1 MSLKKLKC
9 MLTANRSQ
17 ITIFE
22 RSGKFVE
29 SCNTIM
35 DYQHLEGKSVFEHIP
50 MLQSIAPSLS
60 QLQMQ
65 DAPIYLPAV
74 SEVKNSETY
83 YVDYHIYN
91 HPEQKDYLVLLA
103 MDYSEMYKKLIA
115 LQQERNELMMKMETD
130 IPDA

>member
-1 MSLKKLKC
+1 

>member
-1 MSLKKLKC
+1 

-22 RSGKFVE
+22 RSGRFVE

-50 MLQSIAPSLS
+50 MLESLAPTLT
-60 QLQMQ
+60 QLKMK

-74 SEVKNSETY
+74 SESQNAETY

-91 HPEQKDYLVLLA
+91 HPEQENYLILLA
-103 MDYSEMYKKLIA
+103 MDYSAMYKKLIA
-115 LQQERNELMMKMETD
+115 LQQERNELRMQLETD

>member
-22 RSGKFVE
+22 RSGRFVE

-35 DYQHLEGKSVFEHIP
+35 DYQYLEGKSVFEHIP
-50 MLQSIAPSLS
+50 LLESLAPTLS
-60 QLQMQ
+60 ELQMQ

-74 SEVKNSETY
+74 SENRNTETY
-83 YVDYHIYN
+83 YLDYHIYN
-91 HPEQKDYLVLLA
+91 HPEQEDYLILLA

-115 LQQERNELMMKMETD
+115 LQQERNELRMQLETD
-130 IPDA
+130 IPED